1 MGGSLT
7 ISDSI
12 FSIEAALD
20 GIGLAY
26 AFDGLV
32 SEHIKSKRLTR
43 VLSSYSPSFP
53 GFYLYYPS
61 RRQQPP
67 KLRAFVE
74 HLRAHVGGRQGR
86 ALSREE

>member
-12 FSIEAALD
+12 FSVEAALD

-26 AFDGLV
+26 TFDGLV
-32 SEHIKSKRLTR
+32 SEHLKSKRLKG

-61 RRQQPP
+61 RRQQPS
-67 KLRAFVE
+67 KLKAFVD
-74 HLRAHVGGRQGR
+74 HLRAHSGSG
-86 ALSREE
+86 